1 MNSVQLIGNV
11 ARDPQVRVTKTGKPV
26 SSFTVACN
34 RKFGEKESTDFV
46 NCVAWGALAESVGN
60 QVRKGSRVY
69 VHGRFTT
76 RSYED
81 SNGDKRYVSEVV
93 ADTVAMVLNS
103 AKKKSDGAEN
113 FHSMGTVSND
123 EKIPF

>member
-1 MNSVQLIGNV
+1 MNSVHLLGNV
-11 ARDPQVRVTKTGKPV
+11 TRDVQVRVTKTGKAV
-26 SSFTVACN
+26 SSFTVAIN
-34 RKFGEKESTDFV
+34 RKFGDKESTDFV

-103 AKKKSDGAEN
+103 AKKKNDGAEN
-113 FHSMGTVSND
+113 FYSMGTVSND

>member
-34 RKFGEKESTDFV
+34 RKFGDKESTDFV
-46 NCVAWGALAESVGN
+46 NCVAWGVLAESVGN
-60 QVRKGSRVY
+60 QVKKGTRVC

-81 SNGDKRYVSEVV
+81 GNGDKRYVSEVV
-93 ADTVAMVLNS
+93 ADTVALVLNS

-113 FHSMGTVSND
+113 FYSMGTVSND

>member
-34 RKFGEKESTDFV
+34 RKFGKKESTDFV
-46 NCVAWGALAESVGN
+46 NCVAWGVLAESVGN
-60 QVRKGSRVY
+60 QVKKGSRVY

-113 FHSMGTVSND
+113 FYSMGTVSND